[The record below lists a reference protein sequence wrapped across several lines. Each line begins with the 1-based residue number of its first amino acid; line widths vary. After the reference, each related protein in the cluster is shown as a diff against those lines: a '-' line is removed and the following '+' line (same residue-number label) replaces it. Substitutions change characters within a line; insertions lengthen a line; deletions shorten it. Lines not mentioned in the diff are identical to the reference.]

1 MKCKQRELYE
11 DQKKMYS
18 AVSGPHHEHRVS
30 VIIPTLNEAK
40 NLPHVLPRIPN
51 WVDEVLLVDGYSS
64 DDTVEVARAL
74 YPEVRVIMQ
83 QGRGKGDA
91 LRCGFA
97 AARGDILVMLDA
109 DGSTD
114 PNEIPAFIGGLLA
127 GADYAKGSRFMQGGG
142 TSDMSLHRRLGNLG
156 FVLGVRLLFG
166 GSYTDLCYGYNAF
179 WARVLPELDL
189 DVNGFEIETLMN
201 VRALS
206 AGLKITEV
214 ASFEAERIFG
224 ESHLKALPDGWRV
237 LKTILRE
244 WLSSYAR
251 TPHHNA
257 TRSAKAGR
265 LAVDKGRKG
274 DILSSGIQ

>member
-1 MKCKQRELYE
+1 LYE

-18 AVSGPHHEHRVS
+18 EMSGPIHEHSDEHRVS
-30 VIIPTLNEAK
+30 VVIPTLNEAE

-51 WVDEVLLVDGYSS
+51 WVDEVLIVDGYST
-64 DDTVEVARAL
+64 DNTVEVARAL

-97 AARGDILVMLDA
+97 AAKGDILVMLDA

-114 PNEIPAFIGGLLA
+114 PGEIPAFVGGLLA
-127 GADYAKGSRFMQGGG
+127 GADYVKGSRFMQGGG
-142 TSDMSLHRRLGNLG
+142 TSDMSFHRRLGNLG
-156 FVLGVRLLFG
+156 FVWGVRLLFG

-179 WARVLPELDL
+179 WARVLPALNLDA
-189 DVNGFEIETLMN
+189 NGFEIETLMN

-224 ESHLKALPDGWRV
+224 ESHLRAIPDGWRV

-244 WLSSYAR
+244 WISASSRQPQRKATQPAQAR
-251 TPHHNA
+251 RMGPE
-257 TRSAKAGR
+257 
-265 LAVDKGRKG
+265 KGRKG